1 MKRRWAPSCRQAGSR
16 QVAQLPHPRRSRSA
30 STHLQQRAHG
40 GHVGAPGAGQVLVR
54 LAVAA
59 VRVWVRQQRRQRGP
73 LVLLLS
79 QAAVGGGRQR
89 RWRAWQRRRVGHWA
103 EHDPHR
109 FGVDQRRSAGA
120 KAAAGAAQAA
130 EARQQLGDAVQA
142 SFHVHSRG
150 RPACVMLQGRCGCG
164 KEVCGGSG
172 GGGGSACR
180 CSRGPHREA
189 AVRDSSC
196 GVSSG
201 MGRPM
206 SRVCRAARAVGREG
220 RALALLLLG
229 RGRVPDEAEE
239 FEFCE
244 AQARLAPELCAHAA
258 RPDGRSQVSR

>member
-164 KEVCGGSG
+164 KEVG
-172 GGGGSACR
+172 GGRRRRRRRRRRLRLPLLPRSSPRGGGTGFLL
-180 CSRGPHREA
+180 RGEQRDGEA
-189 AVRDSSC
+189 HVA
-196 GVSSG
+196 GLSG
-201 MGRPM
+201 
-206 SRVCRAARAVGREG
+206 S
-220 RALALLLLG
+220 
-229 RGRVPDEAEE
+229 
-239 FEFCE
+239 
-244 AQARLAPELCAHAA
+244 
-258 RPDGRSQVSR
+258 